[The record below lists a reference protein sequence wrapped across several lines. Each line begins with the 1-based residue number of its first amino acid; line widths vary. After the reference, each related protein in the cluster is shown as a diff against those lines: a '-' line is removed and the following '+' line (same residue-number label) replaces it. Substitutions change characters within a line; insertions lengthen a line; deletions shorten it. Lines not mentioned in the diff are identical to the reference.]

1 MAVQVDDERAHVII
15 GAGVQGC
22 NKQRL
27 RPQVRFWTRIA
38 EDLGD
43 GVVGEPVRDA
53 VRDERERRVAARQA
67 HRAHN
72 VWVGNHARVVSVAE
86 RPRYA
91 NAAFSTPMSDARL
104 GLTR

>member
-43 GVVGEPVRDA
+43 GVIDRSHAWCVVFMIDA
-53 VRDERERRVAARQA
+53 TKEYVQDQNCER
-67 HRAHN
+67 
-72 VWVGNHARVVSVAE
+72 
-86 RPRYA
+86 
-91 NAAFSTPMSDARL
+91 
-104 GLTR
+104 